1 MKDNYMKKLVLL
13 LAAAG
18 SFASSY
24 ACTTIIVGKKATVD
38 GSIIVARNDDGGKAN
53 NPAYLVYHQPRAQG
67 YLFSNPKQNGFSYQ
81 LPNNLLGYSAAPGW
95 DTLATPSK
103 GTYEEVGYND
113 AGVGISATETI
124 FSSSAMLNVDPYLDK
139 IGITE
144 DAIPSV
150 VLPQIKSARQGVELL
165 GHIIETQGAG
175 EGFGVAFVDSKE
187 AWYLENAGGH
197 QWVAVRIPDNMYF
210 VSGNQS
216 RLGEVDLK
224 DSKNYLASPSL
235 ISFAEEKGLY
245 NSKTD
250 GKFNFHKIYGKND
263 TTNPSIYKNDADY
276 NYQRV
281 ISLQGKY
288 TASTLKNPKTNND
301 FAVFL
306 KPDHKLSVAEVESG
320 LQSYYQGTSMDPYT
334 AQNPA
339 EKYRPIA
346 VFRTKQ
352 SHVLQVRADLPAPI
366 ANVLY
371 FNTGMTALGIYV
383 PFYQGAKFPV
393 SYQIGNDVA
402 DDTSAFWKLRKL
414 QTLAMTNFPKYAPIV
429 QGGFTSLNKQI
440 IEQQKTFEAQYVK
453 VYAKDPAAAQKLLDN
468 FTDMTVNEV
477 LDETAK
483 LTNQILTDMTV
494 QVNTT
499 YHFEGA

>member
-1 MKDNYMKKLVLL
+1 MKKLVLL
-13 LAAAG
+13 LASVG
-18 SFASSY
+18 SIASSY
-24 ACTTIIVGKKATVD
+24 ACTTILVGKDATTD
-38 GSIIVARNDDGGKAN
+38 GSTIIARNEDGTFAN
-53 NPAYLVYHQPRAQG
+53 AAVHFLYHQPRAKG
-67 YLFSNPKQNGFSYQ
+67 YTFQSASENKFTYQ
-81 LPNNLLGYSAAPGW
+81 MPDNLLGYSAAPSW
-95 DTLATPSK
+95 DTRNSASG
-103 GTYEEVGYND
+103 GTFEEMGFNS
-113 AGVGISATETI
+113 AGVGMSATETI
-124 FSSSAMLNVDPYLDK
+124 FSNDKTLAVDPYLEESGVTG
-139 IGITE
+139 GIAE
-144 DAIPSV
+144 DALTTV
-150 VLPQIKSARQGVELL
+150 LLPQIKTARQGVELL
-165 GHIIETQGAG
+165 GKIIETRGAG

-440 IEQQKTFEAQYVK
+440 IEQQKAFEAEYIK
-453 VYAKDPAAAQKLLDN
+453 LYAKDPAAAQKLLDN
-468 FTDMTVNEV
+468 FTYMTVNEV